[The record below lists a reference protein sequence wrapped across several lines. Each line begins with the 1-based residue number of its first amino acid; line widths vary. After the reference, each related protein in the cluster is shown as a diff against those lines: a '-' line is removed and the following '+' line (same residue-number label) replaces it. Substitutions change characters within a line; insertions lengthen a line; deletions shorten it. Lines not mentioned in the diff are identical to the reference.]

1 LTFYSSN
8 PLIHLIQLFF
18 YSQLSK
24 SFVRKCAVEQLTKL
38 FATLLEKKRLFLLN
52 EAELKMYDEA
62 ELSEKAKAKL
72 NAEEKY
78 KVWIFKRYNDFKEII
93 ITGLEGI
100 EASQSEAFKVT

>member
-1 LTFYSSN
+1 
-8 PLIHLIQLFF
+8 
-18 YSQLSK
+18 
-24 SFVRKCAVEQLTKL
+24 
-38 FATLLEKKRLFLLN
+38 
-52 EAELKMYDEA
+52 MYDEA

-93 ITGLEGI
+93 ISGLEGI